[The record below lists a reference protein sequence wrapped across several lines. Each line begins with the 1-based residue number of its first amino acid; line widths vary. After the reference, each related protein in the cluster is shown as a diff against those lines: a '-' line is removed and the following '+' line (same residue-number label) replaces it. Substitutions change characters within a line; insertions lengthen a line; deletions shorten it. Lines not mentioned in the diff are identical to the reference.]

1 MSPLPALAAV
11 SILVIV
17 IPALL
22 VLGSFLRSQDA
33 SSKSLKAADLQ
44 CAHWST
50 QRLCQISGV
59 PVSDGRLLELL
70 PPAAEGHSLEAISV
84 ALRSL
89 GLVCEGY
96 RESWADLV
104 ENGPPAIAHLSHPNH
119 FVVVCGI
126 DSDLRAVHVYDGDG
140 ARTRVRREDFEK
152 RWTGAVLRVVDHAQ
166 GMTEQNVR
174 FERLLVDK
182 GDIAATGAV
191 EVFEFPFTNVSSE
204 PLRIDSVTPSCS
216 CVGVDKPDGS
226 LGPGEASVIRLKY
239 KVAPA
244 AGPFMQSALV
254 TTSGGSHCRLMISA
268 SGYSGASFSVIPASI
283 EGAKLIRGRDNSFSL
298 FLHNAGRWTD
308 TRVRGVTGTISNAV
322 ITGYKVHSETRD
334 ERNRYSGGIGVA
346 NETQRLEV
354 FVRPSDGPAVT
365 ALGRLAIETNVPR
378 HERVTRLFPVPHAC
392 GFLLNCRRKEPVII
406 DRYEVVFGGC
416 FAVAKQPAVPRRAQS
431 RTPSNA
437 RHPSNACGRV
447 VGRPILHTE
456 RSPWSV
462 WWTCSLVPT
471 ARKMRYRYSPGSS
484 RVGQSHLPARSRKT
498 QLSIARSMAPPHR
511 SSG

>member
-33 SSKSLKAADLQ
+33 SSKSLKATDLQ

-378 HERVTRLFPVPHAC
+378 HETIAVGFSAAVLPRIRVLPETMVFHQDPTGTLSQVINLVFDESQRC
-392 GFLLNCRRKEPVII
+392 GFYSLDSIRVGDLALNTSQYAVTETSYGLKI
-406 DRYEVVFGGC
+406 EVSLPL
-416 FAVAKQPAVPRRAQS
+416 AMLATAAS
-431 RTPSNA
+431 D
-437 RHPSNACGRV
+437 
-447 VGRPILHTE
+447 
-456 RSPWSV
+456 
-462 WWTCSLVPT
+462 SLVIQLRSTGTDVIECVPVRLYA
-471 ARKMRYRYSPGSS
+471 ARITPAPSS
-484 RVGQSHLPARSRKT
+484 AR
-498 QLSIARSMAPPHR
+498 
-511 SSG
+511 